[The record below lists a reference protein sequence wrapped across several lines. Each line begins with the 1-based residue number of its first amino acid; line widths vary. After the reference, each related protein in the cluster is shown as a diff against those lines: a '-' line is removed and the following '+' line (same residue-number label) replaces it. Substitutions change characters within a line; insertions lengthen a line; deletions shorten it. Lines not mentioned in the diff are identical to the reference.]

1 MLAEKMK
8 QHAASAW
15 LINTG
20 WNGGAY
26 GTGKRISLKYSRAI
40 IDAIHSGEL
49 DKVEYDTYP
58 TFNLQIPKSC
68 PGVPADVL
76 NPAKSW
82 LGTKENY
89 DAMLLKLA
97 GLFAENFKA
106 YADKAD
112 ASVLSAGPTF

>member
-1 MLAEKMK
+1 KMSEHK
-8 QHAASAW
+8 ASAW

-49 DKVEYDTYP
+49 DKVEYDNYP
-58 TFNLQIPKSC
+58 IFNLAIPKTVT
-68 PGVPADVL
+68 GVPSEVL

-82 LGTKENY
+82 MGTKESF
-89 DAMLLKLA
+89 DATLHKLG
-97 GLFAENFKA
+97 GLFIDNFKS
-106 YADKAD
+106 YADKAE
-112 ASVLSAGPTF
+112 ASVLKAGPVL